1 MTLGPEV
8 YRPAIATDPVY
19 KQVEIDVEST
29 EEFQELDRLISEHDA
44 DAEAPIRQGAEPFQW
59 EKVYLAA
66 ERLADRVADLRV
78 GVWLFRAAM
87 STRSLSGVADVLKRI
102 ETWSELPCEALSP
115 IGDTDLP
122 AHELHVLIL
131 EWLESPSCIYSLGQA
146 ALSPDHQIASS
157 EFFKNPGA
165 FDVGESARHQILQDI
180 HRAYQSAVAIEEAF
194 ARRQLTPTLSLSA
207 TKRYFQQGIQVLAPS
222 GGGVEETQPAAS
234 LHGQTSLAGSGK
246 LSSREE
252 ARAMLSE
259 LIDYFSTYEPG
270 HPAPLFLV
278 RVQRMLGASFEDL
291 MRELYQDAPQLV
303 AMLEK
308 PASH

>member
-8 YRPAIATDPVY
+8 YRPAIETDPVH

-87 STRSLSGVADVLKRI
+87 STRSLSGVADVLRRI
-102 ETWSELPCEALSP
+102 ETWSELPSEALSP
-115 IGDTDLP
+115 FGDTDLP

-131 EWLESPSCIYSLGQA
+131 EWLESPACIYSLGQA
-146 ALSPDHQIASS
+146 AISRDHQITSS
-157 EFFKNPGA
+157 DFFKNPGA

-180 HRAYQSAVAIEEAF
+180 QRAYQSAVAIEEAF

-207 TKRYFQQGIQVLAPS
+207 SKRYFQQGIQVLAPS
-222 GGGVEETQPAAS
+222 GGVEAIQPTAA
-234 LHGQTSLAGSGK
+234 LQGSSGLIGGGK